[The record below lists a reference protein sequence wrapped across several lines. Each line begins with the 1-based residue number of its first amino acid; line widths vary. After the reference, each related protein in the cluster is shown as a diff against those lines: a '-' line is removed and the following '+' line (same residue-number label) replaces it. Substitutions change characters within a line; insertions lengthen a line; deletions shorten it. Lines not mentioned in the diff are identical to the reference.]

1 MKLLQ
6 NSLLGLVIIILVFSG
21 CKKNEKESVNYLQVG
36 DTTIYLSD
44 GNKLY
49 FGQTSDNTY
58 NFDIELVSSNI
69 ALSTNPNGFPVY
81 TGKGT
86 YLYFEVFT
94 SSSSSLAD
102 GEYTFFFDANTS
114 PAGTY
119 DAIKYSFEYAYET
132 DYNFHFVTEGTLTI
146 KNIKGGMEVS
156 FTGENAMGEDVK
168 MYYKGVLNYY
178 EILEGK

>member
-86 YLYFEVFT
+86 YLSFEVFT
-94 SSSSSLAD
+94 SSSSSLAN
-102 GEYTFFFDANTS
+102 GEYTFFFDGNTS

-119 DAIKYSFEYAYET
+119 EGCKYSSEFVYET
-132 DYNFHFVTEGTLTI
+132 DYNYQIITEGILTV
-146 KNIKGGMEVS
+146 KNIKGGMELS
-156 FTGENAMGEDVK
+156 FVGETAQGEDVK
-168 MYYKGVLNYY
+168 MYYKGALNYY
-178 EILEGK
+178 EFLEGK